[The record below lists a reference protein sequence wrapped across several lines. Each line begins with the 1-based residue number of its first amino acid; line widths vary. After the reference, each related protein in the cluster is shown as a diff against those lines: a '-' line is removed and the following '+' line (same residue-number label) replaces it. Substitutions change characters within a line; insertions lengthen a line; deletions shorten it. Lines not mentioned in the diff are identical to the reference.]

1 MHFGSSSS
9 ISLYVPICLGTVT
22 YLDCLLLKLYK
33 LDQVVAKN
41 LIVYQWNSIGLEGPT
56 HGIVTKTVHKTLP
69 RSGGGLVGGEG
80 I

>member
-1 MHFGSSSS
+1 M
-9 ISLYVPICLGTVT
+9 
-22 YLDCLLLKLYK
+22 KLYK

-41 LIVYQWNSIGLEGPT
+41 LIVYQWNSIGLEGPA

-69 RSGGGLVGGEG
+69 RSGGSLVGGEG